1 MDEHRMSGRPEP
13 VTSGG
18 VCVDASARRVSV
30 DGVALHVTPI
40 EYRLLE
46 YLVRSAGSVVAR
58 EELLAAARQR
68 EAAAPDRT
76 LDVHVSHLRKKLDT
90 RRDLIR
96 TIRGA
101 GYTFESGGDGQ
112 A

>member
-1 MDEHRMSGRPEP
+1 MNDFETGHTASPLAPHGI
-13 VTSGG
+13 S
-18 VCVDASARRVSV
+18 VDVSLRRVQV
-30 DGVALHVTPI
+30 DGVTLHMTPI

-46 YLVRSAGSVVAR
+46 HLVRSAGAIVAR
-58 EELLAAARQR
+58 DELLAAARQR
-68 EAAAPDRT
+68 ETLTADRA

-101 GYTFESGGDGQ
+101 GYMFSSASGP

>member
-1 MDEHRMSGRPEP
+1 MNDFETPPNPPPAASHGIS
-13 VTSGG
+13 
-18 VCVDASARRVSV
+18 VDVSLRRIQV
-30 DGVALHVTPI
+30 DGVTLQVTPI

-46 YLVRSAGSVVAR
+46 HLVRSAGSIVAR
-58 EELLAAARQR
+58 DELLAAARQR
-68 EAAAPDRT
+68 ETAAADRS

-101 GYTFESGGDGQ
+101 GYMFTPVAGPL
-112 A
+112 